1 MAVASC
7 EILSTMKRIGIYA
20 GTFDPVHVG
29 HVTFAL
35 QAVVAAHLDMVY
47 FMPEREP
54 RHKVGTEHYGHRYA
68 MLKRAV
74 RPHAHLDVLDSTDKH
89 FGVMRTLPRLRQHF
103 PGDELVLLMGSD
115 VARYLPQWPHVDQ
128 LVRNASFCVGLRATI
143 DRVEVEKIFA
153 SLSVPAARLTIIES
167 YAADISS
174 SSVRQALQSHHMVKG
189 LLTSVYK
196 YAQKEWLYL

>member
-1 MAVASC
+1 MK
-7 EILSTMKRIGIYA
+7 TKRIGIYA
-20 GTFDPVHVG
+20 GTFDPVHAG

-35 QAVVAAHLDMVY
+35 QAVESARLDKVY

-54 RHKVGTEHYGHRYA
+54 RRKVGAEHYGHRYA

-89 FGVMRTLPRLRQHF
+89 FSVMRTLPRLQQRF
-103 PGDELVLLMGSD
+103 PADELVLLMGSD
-115 VARYLPQWPHVDQ
+115 VAQYLPQWQHIGQ
-128 LVRNASFCVGLRATI
+128 LVRGVSFCVGLRA
-143 DRVEVEKIFA
+143 DVERAEIEKVFA
-153 SLSVPAARLTIIES
+153 CLGVPAEQLIMVES
-167 YAADISS
+167 FAADVSS
-174 SSVRQALQSHHMVKG
+174 SGVREALRARRTVRG